1 MAQIVFPVLFLAWS
15 VYYLYFIIYKVSYI
29 ILSVSYLNIIIYK
42 GDQENKQDRAEG
54 DVWLPEH

>member
-15 VYYLYFIIYKVSYI
+15 IYYLYFIIYKVSYI

-42 GDQENKQDRAEG
+42 GDQRNKQDRAEG
-54 DVWLPEH
+54 DV

>member
-15 VYYLYFIIYKVSYI
+15 VFYLYF
-29 ILSVSYLNIIIYK
+29 IIYK

-54 DVWLPEH
+54 DVWLPELTEPY